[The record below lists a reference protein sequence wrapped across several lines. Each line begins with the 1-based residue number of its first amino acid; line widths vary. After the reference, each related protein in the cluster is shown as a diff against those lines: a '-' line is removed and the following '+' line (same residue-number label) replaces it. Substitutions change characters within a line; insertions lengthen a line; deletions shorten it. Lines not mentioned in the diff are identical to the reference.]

1 MSIEK
6 NNDCQ
11 VCKYIRWYLMIG
23 MPVLFIT
30 WMRPELNLFRG
41 LDLSR
46 IAASLIIISLVSLVA
61 WKYYHE
67 RKQ

>member
-6 NNDCQ
+6 NDDCQ

-30 WMRPELNLFRG
+30 WMRPELNRCRG
-41 LDLSR
+41 LDLSKS
-46 IAASLIIISLVSLVA
+46 AASLITIGLVSLVA